1 VDDLR
6 EGAER
11 AFFDKARLSELYAPR
26 LNIVLRLSMKPK
38 TDEGVPFV

>member
-1 VDDLR
+1 MYDLR

-11 AFFDKARLSELYAPR
+11 AFFDEASLSELHAPR